1 MVEGRVRPAVRM
13 LVSPAV
19 DTRRTFR
26 RGKSSRIVIM
36 MTIQKSLREIWPL
49 WPSLQILVFHL
60 MSEVWEK
67 SGVLGCYTHFG

>member
-1 MVEGRVRPAVRM
+1 MFHRPVVLCLANCITVIVEMVEGRVRPAVRM

-36 MTIQKSLREIWPL
+36 MTIQKSLREI
-49 WPSLQILVFHL
+49 
-60 MSEVWEK
+60 
-67 SGVLGCYTHFG
+67 